1 MTQETQYGIIK
12 AKVIKQLPDID
23 LIRVPYQG
31 RDLIAARFG
40 PNSYSANVN
49 EMRQPHRNLPRFPRL
64 SFESATTAESI
75 SIASYDFE
83 KLAKP
88 EIFNQSWLQ
97 AGRIVR
103 DSEGVYANPLTA
115 IKQDEVDETELKKL
129 RGKMKNVGGVWIL
142 ENGEVEGVRDC
153 GFTPYGFKEGE
164 QTAQEFAEGR
174 LARLLTHTQGKVASK
189 LLSMAKT
196 YKNGN
201 GNSVNVIYFD
211 KTNKPV
217 SRVVELLSF
226 VGLLL
231 VDGVSWFDF
240 DYGGYAFGVFEDADA
255 ESYLRIHPGQAAA
268 QGKRHVGY
276 YPK

>member
-23 LIRVPYQG
+23 LIRVPHQG

-64 SFESATTAESI
+64 TLESATTAESI

-115 IKQDEVDETELKKL
+115 IKRDGVDEVELKRL
-129 RGKMKNVGGVWIL
+129 LKNAKKVDGIWFGD
-142 ENGEVEGVRDC
+142 NDFA
-153 GFTPYGFKEGE
+153 FTPYGFKEGE

-174 LARLLTHTQGKVASK
+174 LARLLTHTQGKVASN
-189 LLSMAKT
+189 LLDMAKT

-217 SRVVELLSF
+217 SRVV
-226 VGLLL
+226 GL
-231 VDGVSWFDF
+231 
-240 DYGGYAFGVFEDADA
+240 
-255 ESYLRIHPGQAAA
+255 
-268 QGKRHVGY
+268 
-276 YPK
+276 